1 MNNAL
6 SIAVLM
12 LFDDL
17 SYQKT
22 CSGLSPTLSA
32 VVHVIY
38 SFWGGIILT
47 RFTRG
52 EFKARERKREG
63 ERDVQGHVGSAE
75 VTQRWRCL
83 LPPRRNSSKI

>member
-32 VVHVIY
+32 VVHVIP
-38 SFWGGIILT
+38 GGWD
-47 RFTRG
+47 
-52 EFKARERKREG
+52 K
-63 ERDVQGHVGSAE
+63 
-75 VTQRWRCL
+75 
-83 LPPRRNSSKI
+83 